1 MKSNEEVSQVDTAGI
16 LNSMF
21 GNTMVSNTL
30 LKEVEK
36 LQTTPILII
45 EGIIVLN
52 DPQILKMSDLK
63 FFITIDKDV
72 CWNRRKNRV
81 WDPEGSC
88 WEESP
93 GYFEDI
99 AWPEYVKCVVEL
111 KDLESDKIKFLD
123 SNQTSIEGNFSTILT
138 YIINKLKLSS

>member
-1 MKSNEEVSQVDTAGI
+1 MKSNEDISQVDTAGI
-16 LNSMF
+16 LNSML
-21 GNTMVSNTL
+21 GKKMTSNTVL
-30 LKEVEK
+30 QEVEK
-36 LQTTPILII
+36 LQTTTILII

-72 CWNRRKNRV
+72 CWKRRKNRV

-111 KDLESDKIKFLD
+111 KDLESDEIKFLD
-123 SNQTSIEGNFSTILT
+123 SNQTSIDENLT
-138 YIINKLKLSS
+138 TVLSDIVNKLKLSS

>member
-1 MKSNEEVSQVDTAGI
+1 MDN
-16 LNSMF
+16 MF
-21 GNTMVSNTL
+21 GEKKIDKTL
-30 LKEVEK
+30 LQEVEK
-36 LQTTPILII
+36 LKTTPIMII

-52 DPQILKMSDLK
+52 DPKIAEMCDLK
-63 FFITIDKDV
+63 FFIQIQKDV

-99 AWPEYVKCVVEL
+99 AWPEYGKCVAELEAL
-111 KDLESDKIKFLD
+111 KDDDIKFLD
-123 SNQTSIEGNFSTILT
+123 SNQTSIEENFTAVISDIVD
-138 YIINKLKLSS
+138 KVKMSS

>member
-1 MKSNEEVSQVDTAGI
+1 VKSNEEISQKDTAGI
-16 LNSMF
+16 LNSLL
-21 GNTMVSNTL
+21 GKTMINNTL

-36 LQTTPILII
+36 LQTTPILIV

-52 DPQILKMSDLK
+52 DPQICSMCDLK
-63 FFITIDKDV
+63 FFITIDKDF

-99 AWPEYVKCVVEL
+99 AWPEYVKCVGEL
-111 KDLESDKIKFLD
+111 KDLESDEIEFLD
-123 SNQTSIEGNFSTILT
+123 SNKTSIEENFTTVLT
-138 YIINKLKLSS
+138 DIINKLKLSS

>member
-1 MKSNEEVSQVDTAGI
+1 MKSNEEVGQVDTAGI

-21 GNTMVSNTL
+21 GNKMVSNTL

-52 DPQILKMSDLK
+52 DPKIFNMCDLK

-99 AWPEYVKCVVEL
+99 AWPDYVKCVAEL
-111 KDLESDKIKFLD
+111 KDLESDEIKFLD
-123 SNQTSIEGNFSTILT
+123 SNQTSIDENLT
-138 YIINKLKLSS
+138 TVLSDIVNKLKLSS